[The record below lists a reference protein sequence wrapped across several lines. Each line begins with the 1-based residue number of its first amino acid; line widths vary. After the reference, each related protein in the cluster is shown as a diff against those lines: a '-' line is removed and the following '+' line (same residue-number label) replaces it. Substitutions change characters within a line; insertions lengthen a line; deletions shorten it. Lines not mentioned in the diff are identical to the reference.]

1 MNNSKVIIMAA
12 ITGSVYTPS
21 MSPYLPITPQQLA
34 DEAVAVCEAGAA
46 IVHTHVRN
54 PETGQPSLDIELFK
68 EIFPN
73 IKKRSNVILCPS
85 TGGRGDLEERTKTI
99 HVLKPEMASLNIGSI
114 NFNLL
119 PLMEKIKEWKFDWEK
134 PFLEGSF
141 DRTFQ
146 NTFKQVVD
154 AARVFAENETEPDLE
169 LHDFGMI
176 NSVAYLIEQ
185 GALRKPVHIDINIG
199 KIGQAPATI
208 DNLVLFVRTAREL
221 IGDFRFTTSCGG
233 KQTINLQA
241 AALAMGGD
249 ARIGMEDTLY
259 LGNGQLATSNVELVQ
274 EVVKIAEALGRE
286 IASPDEARK
295 IIGLK
300 GPDKVSF

>member
-1 MNNSKVIIMAA
+1 MNKSKVIIIAA
-12 ITGSVYTPS
+12 ITGAVNTPS

-34 DEAVAVCEAGAA
+34 DEAVAACEAGAA
-46 IVHTHVRN
+46 IVHTHVRD

-68 EIFPN
+68 EIFSTV
-73 IKKRSNVILCPS
+73 KKRSNVILCPS
-85 TGGRGDLEERTKTI
+85 TGGSGNVEERTVTV

-119 PLMEKIKEWKFDWEK
+119 PLAEKIKEWKFDWEK
-134 PFLEGSF
+134 PYLEGSF

-146 NTFKQVVD
+146 NTFKAVVD
-154 AARVFAENETEPDLE
+154 AARVFAENETDPDLE
-169 LHDFGMI
+169 LHDLGMI

-185 GALRKPVHIDINIG
+185 GALRKPVHVDLSLG
-199 KIGQAPATI
+199 QIGQPPATI
-208 DNLVLFVRTAREL
+208 DNLALFVRKAREL
-221 IGDFRFTTSCGG
+221 IGDFRFTTCCHG

-249 ARIGMEDTLY
+249 ARIGMEDTLH
-259 LGNGQLATSNVELVQ
+259 LGNGQLATSNAELVQ

-286 IASPDEARK
+286 IANPDEARK
-295 IIGLK
+295 IMGLK